1 MEGILYGIGTGPGD
15 PELMTLKAVK
25 TANSSDVIVLP
36 ISDQSIIDE
45 PVYFERLTE
54 EAKKLNAGCIAFQI
68 AEPNLENLDNKGFLY
83 LPMPMHKDKEVLKRM
98 HDAGV
103 GAVLQLLKEGKKLA
117 FLTLG
122 DPTIYSTYL
131 YIHNRVL
138 KNNGKAEIISG
149 IPSFCATAA
158 RLNMGLVENKD
169 QLHVVPASY
178 GVEEALA
185 LSGTK
190 VFMKAGRKMAAVKK
204 EVKDSGQNIW
214 MVENC
219 GMKNEKVY
227 VDVNDIPDQSSY
239 YSLLIVK
246 EAD

>member
-190 VFMKAGRKMAAVKK
+190 VFMKAGKKMAAVKK

>member
-138 KNNGKAEIISG
+138 KNNGKAEVISG

-190 VFMKAGRKMAAVKK
+190 VFMKAGKKMAAVKK

>member
-227 VDVNDIPDQSSY
+227 VDVDDIPDQSSY

-246 EAD
+246 EEN

>member
-15 PELMTLKAVK
+15 SELMTLKAVK

-45 PVYFERLTE
+45 PVYFESLTE
-54 EAKKLNAGCIAFQI
+54 EVKKLNAGCIAYQI
-68 AEPNLENLDNKGFLY
+68 AEPNLEKPENKGFLY

-103 GAVLQLLKEGKKLA
+103 GAVLQLLKEGKNLA

-185 LSGTK
+185 LGGTK

-219 GMKNEKVY
+219 GMKNEKIY
-227 VDVNDIPDQSSY
+227 VDVDDIPDQSSY

-246 EAD
+246 EEN

>member
-178 GVEEALA
+178 GVEEALV

-190 VFMKAGRKMAAVKK
+190 VFMKAGKKMAAVKK

-227 VDVNDIPDQSSY
+227 VDVDDIPDQSSY

-246 EAD
+246 EEN

>member
-25 TANSSDVIVLP
+25 TANCSDVIVLA

-45 PVYFERLTE
+45 PVYFESLTE
-54 EAKKLNAGCIAFQI
+54 EAKKLNAGCIAYQI
-68 AEPNLENLDNKGFLY
+68 AEPNLEKTENKGFLY

-169 QLHVVPASY
+169 QLHVVPAAY

-190 VFMKAGRKMAAVKK
+190 VFMKAGKKMAAVKK
-204 EVKDSGQNIW
+204 EVKDRGQNIW

-227 VDVNDIPDQSSY
+227 VDVDDIPDQSSY

>member
-25 TANSSDVIVLP
+25 TANGSDVIVLP
-36 ISDQSIIDE
+36 ISDQSILDQ
-45 PVYFERLTE
+45 PVYFESLTE
-54 EAKKLNAGCIAFQI
+54 EARKLNAGCIAYQI
-68 AEPNLENLDNKGFLY
+68 AEPNLEDPENKGFLY
-83 LPMPMHKDKEVLKRM
+83 LPMPMIKDKEVLKRM
-98 HDAGV
+98 HDAGLN
-103 GAVLQLLKEGKKLA
+103 AVLQLMKEGKKLA

-131 YIHNRVL
+131 YIHNRVV
-138 KNNGKAEIISG
+138 KNNGKAEIING

-178 GVEEALA
+178 GVEEALS
-185 LSGTK
+185 LSGAK
-190 VFMKAGRKMAAVKK
+190 VFMKAGKKMSTVKK
-204 EVKDSGQNIW
+204 EVKKSGQKLW

-227 VDVNDIPDQSSY
+227 VDVDDVPEQSSY

-246 EAD
+246 EEK